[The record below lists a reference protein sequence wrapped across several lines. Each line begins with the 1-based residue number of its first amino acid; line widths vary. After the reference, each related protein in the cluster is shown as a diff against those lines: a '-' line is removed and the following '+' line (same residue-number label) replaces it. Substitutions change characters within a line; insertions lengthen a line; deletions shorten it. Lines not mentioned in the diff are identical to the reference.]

1 VLVLGMHRS
10 GTSALTGAL
19 TELGLSLP
27 APGDLVTGRY
37 DNPVHNESRALTD
50 VDDAILG
57 ALGGTWSAPPALGPG
72 WPRSAALADM
82 TGRARRAAALAF
94 PHPGPVLWKDPRLC
108 LLLPWWQA
116 VLPPPV
122 ITVYVWRAPLSVAR
136 SLRSRQGFP
145 TSLGL
150 ALWDRY
156 NREALAALVGR
167 DVYVLRYEE
176 LLREPEASVHAVG
189 RWIHG
194 GGRVP
199 MAFEDAR
206 VVAAAATVSGKL
218 ARHEGDGELPKVI
231 DSAVSTLTRLDGIN
245 EPLTEVEVPAPPPWM
260 SDMIAQRR
268 DYEELYE
275 RYMRYVRWR
284 RKIPIFGRGARPSD
298 H

>member
-1 VLVLGMHRS
+1 
-10 GTSALTGAL
+10 
-19 TELGLSLP
+19 
-27 APGDLVTGRY
+27 
-37 DNPVHNESRALTD
+37 
-50 VDDAILG
+50 
-57 ALGGTWSAPPALGPG
+57 
-72 WPRSAALADM
+72 M

-94 PHPGPVLWKDPRLC
+94 PDRGPVLWKDPRLS

-167 DVYVLRYEE
+167 DVYVLHYEE
-176 LLREPEASVHAVG
+176 LLRDPEASVNAVG
-189 RWIHG
+189 RWIQG

-199 MAFEDAR
+199 MIVDDAQ
-206 VVAAAATVSGKL
+206 VAAAASSVSGKL
-218 ARHEGDGELPKVI
+218 ASHEGDGELPKVI
-231 DSAVSTLTRLDGIN
+231 ESAVTTLTRLDGIN
-245 EPLTEVEVPAPPPWM
+245 EPLAEVEVPVPPPWM

-268 DYEELYE
+268 DYEQLYE

-284 RKIPIFGRGARPSD
+284 RKIPIFGRGARSTEQ
-298 H
+298 